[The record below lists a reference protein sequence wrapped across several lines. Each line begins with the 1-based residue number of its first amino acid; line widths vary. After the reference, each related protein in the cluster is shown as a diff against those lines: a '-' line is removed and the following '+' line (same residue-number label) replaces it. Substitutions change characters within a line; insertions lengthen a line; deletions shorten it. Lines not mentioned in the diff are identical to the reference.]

1 MPVAD
6 QYTTSGGKALQF
18 HASVR
23 LRLKQVGKLKEKING
38 VEEVVGSEVE
48 AIVVK
53 NRMGPPNRKIRY
65 NVFYR
70 QGIDD
75 YGGWLKLMKNYK
87 VVKQSGPICKYVDTT
102 TGEELTFYGKDLQQL
117 CEERPEIKE
126 QMYKD
131 TCEQYV
137 MKYQHEDSQI
147 MDPDIEIDES
157 GL

>member
-1 MPVAD
+1 
-6 QYTTSGGKALQF
+6 
-18 HASVR
+18 
-23 LRLKQVGKLKEKING
+23 
-38 VEEVVGSEVE
+38 
-48 AIVVK
+48 
-53 NRMGPPNRKIRY
+53 MGPPNRKIRY

-102 TGEELTFYGKDLQQL
+102 TGEEITFYGKDLQQL

-137 MKYQHEDSQI
+137 MKYQHEDSQD
-147 MDPDIEIDES
+147 MDPDIEIDDT